1 MPGAERTVT
10 TNLVGKDKSLSSTMD
25 KASKSS
31 SKFGAVLGKVGGV
44 MKSGLAGGAAI
55 AGVGIAAVGKFVFD
69 GIKAAGSYTKVLA
82 KTAQVLKSTGNV
94 AGTSVEGIK
103 NMAAEL
109 ESMSGVDEE
118 LIINSQ
124 NVLATFTN
132 IRNVGKNKIFDMATK
147 SALDMSVALGSDLQG
162 ASIQVG
168 KALNDP
174 IKGVSALSKVGVTFT
189 ADQKKVIAKLVET
202 GKTAEAQKVILAEL
216 NKEFGGQ
223 AKAAGAGFEGAMAR
237 AQDAVSDTG
246 REIGLMLMPKLAQA
260 GEWLAKKIPVA
271 VEQFKAGWKGIG
283 KGGGD
288 IDALARSLRGLSDQ
302 LADIGKTAGDAKGNG
317 FLKFAHATI
326 RAFTTMSDGM
336 QLFAANWQIITGQ
349 IKSWNGALAINWLKM
364 INNIQR
370 AGAKLPGPMGKH
382 FRKMADAGGAE
393 IRRLQG
399 ELNKTNTEVAKARVR
414 ALEIRLRHLG
424 QQKPTPKVKADIAQA
439 QRQLRAIQARLNGVK
454 GKTVSVRINTTY
466 AVYGNKGGH
475 YEGGT
480 FVKNA
485 KGGPVYKGV
494 PSIVG
499 DGGREELFVPDT
511 DGTILPKVPPASKPK
526 AWGGMGGG
534 GGGDVYNVYVS
545 GVIAGSHDQLADTV
559 VKAIARRPA
568 GSVRIPARAVGA
580 R

>member
-1 MPGAERTVT
+1 MAERTVT
-10 TNLVGKDKSLSSTMD
+10 TNLVGKDKSLSSTLD

-69 GIKAAGSYTKVLA
+69 GIKSAASYQKVLA

-103 NMAAEL
+103 SMAAEL

-174 IKGVSALSKVGVTFT
+174 IKGISALSKVGVTFT
-189 ADQKKVIAKLVET
+189 ADQKKVIASLVKT
-202 GKTAEAQKVILAEL
+202 GDTAGAQKVILAEL

-223 AKAAGAGFEGAMAR
+223 AAAAGKGFEGSMAR

-246 REIGLMLMPKLAQA
+246 REIGIMLLPKLASA
-260 GEWLAKKIPVA
+260 AEWLAKKIPVA
-271 VEQFKAGWKGIG
+271 VENFKAGWKGIG
-283 KGGGD
+283 KGGD
-288 IDALARSLRGLSDQ
+288 IAALARSLRGLSDQ
-302 LADIGKTAGDAKGNG
+302 LSTIGKQAGDAKGNG
-317 FLKFAHATI
+317 FIKFAHATI

-336 QLFAANWQIITGQ
+336 QLFGANWQIIVGQ
-349 IKSWNGALAINWLKM
+349 VKSWNDTLAINWLKM
-364 INNIQR
+364 INTIQR
-370 AGAKLPGPMGKH
+370 AGAKLPGPMGRH
-382 FRKMADAGGAE
+382 FKKMADTGSAE

-399 ELNKTNTEVAKARVR
+399 NLNKTNTEVAKARVR

-439 QRQLRAIQARLNGVK
+439 QAQLRKIQARLNGVK
-454 GKTVSVRINTTY
+454 GKTVSVRVNTTY

-499 DGGREELFVPDT
+499 DGGREELFVPDQ
-511 DGTILPKVPPASKPK
+511 DGTILPKVPPASRPK

-534 GGGDVYNVYVS
+534 GGGDTYNVYVS
-545 GVIAGSHDQLADTV
+545 GVIAGSHDQLADTI
-559 VKAIARRPA
+559 VKAISRRPA
-568 GSVRIPARAVGA
+568 GSARIPASAIGR
-580 R
+580 RS

>member
-1 MPGAERTVT
+1 MADRTIT
-10 TNLVGKDKSLSSTMD
+10 ADLVGRDKSMSSTFD
-25 KASKSS
+25 KAGKSGS
-31 SKFGAVLGKVGGV
+31 RLGSVLGKVGGV
-44 MKSGLAGGAAI
+44 MKGALAGGAAI

-103 NMAAEL
+103 TMAAEL

-174 IKGVSALSKVGVTFT
+174 IKGISALSKVGVSFT
-189 ADQKKVIAKLVET
+189 ADQKKVITKLVET
-202 GKTAEAQKVILAEL
+202 GKTAEAQKLILAEL

-223 AKAAGAGFEGAMAR
+223 AKAAGAGFEGSMAR
-237 AQDAVSDTG
+237 VQDAISDTG
-246 REIGLMLMPKLAQA
+246 RELGLMLMPKLAEA

-271 VEQFKAGWKGIG
+271 VDRFKAGWKGIG
-283 KGGGD
+283 KGGD
-288 IDALARSLRGLSDQ
+288 IEALAASLRALSDQ
-302 LADIGKTAGDAKGNG
+302 LAGIGKQAGDAKGNG
-317 FLKFAHATI
+317 FIKFAHTTI
-326 RAFTTMSDGM
+326 QAFTTMSDGI
-336 QLFAANWQIITGQ
+336 QLFGANWQIIVGQ

-364 INNIQR
+364 INNIQS
-370 AGAKLPGPMGKH
+370 AGAKLPGPMGRH
-382 FRKMADAGGAE
+382 FKKMADAGKGE
-393 IRRLQG
+393 IARLQG
-399 ELNKTNTEVAKARVR
+399 ELNKTNTDVAKARVR

-424 QQKPTPKVKADIAQA
+424 NQKPTPKVKADIAQA
-439 QRQLRAIQARLNGVK
+439 QAQLRKIQQKLNGVK
-454 GKTVSVRINTTY
+454 GKTVTVHVNTQY

-499 DGGREELFVPDT
+499 DGGREELFVPDQ

-526 AWGGMGGG
+526 AWAGGGGG
-534 GGGDVYNVYVS
+534 GGGDTYNVYVS
-545 GVIAGSHDQLADTV
+545 GVIAGSHDQLAETV

-568 GSVRIPARAVGA
+568 GAARIPARAVGA

>member
-1 MPGAERTVT
+1 MSERTVT
-10 TNLVGKDKSLSSTMD
+10 TNLVGKDKSLSSTLD
-25 KASKSS
+25 KGSKSAG
-31 SKFGAVLGKVGGV
+31 KFGAVLGKVGGV

-69 GIKAAGSYTKVLA
+69 GIKSAASYQKVLA

-103 NMAAEL
+103 NMAASL

-174 IKGVSALSKVGVTFT
+174 IKGVSALSKVGVSFT
-189 ADQKKVIAKLVET
+189 ESQKKVIKKLVET
-202 GKTAEAQKVILAEL
+202 GKTAEAQKIILKEL

-223 AKAAGAGFEGAMAR
+223 AAAAGKGFEGSMAR
-237 AQDAVSDTG
+237 AQDAISDTG
-246 REIGLMLMPKLAQA
+246 REIGIMLLPKLASA
-260 GEWLAKKIPVA
+260 AEWLAKKIPVA
-271 VEQFKAGWKGIG
+271 VENFKAGWKGIG
-283 KGGGD
+283 KGGD
-288 IDALARSLRGLSDQ
+288 ISALARSLRGLSDQ
-302 LADIGKTAGDAKGNG
+302 LSTIGQQAGDAKGNG
-317 FLKFAHATI
+317 FIKFAHSTI
-326 RAFTTMSDGM
+326 QAFTTMSDGM
-336 QLFAANWQIITGQ
+336 QLLGANWQIITGQ
-349 IKSWNGALAINWLKM
+349 IKSWNGALGINWAKM
-364 INNIQR
+364 INGIQR
-370 AGAKLPGPMGKH
+370 AGARLPGPMGRSFK
-382 FRKMADAGGAE
+382 KMADAGSKE
-393 IRRLQG
+393 INRMQAD
-399 ELNKTNTEVAKARVR
+399 LNKTNTELARARVR

-439 QRQLRAIQARLNGVK
+439 YAQLKKIQAKLNGVK
-454 GKTVSVRINTTY
+454 GKTVTVHVNTQY

-499 DGGREELFVPDT
+499 DGGREELFVPDQ
-511 DGTILPKVPPASKPK
+511 DGTILPKVPPASRPK
-526 AWGGMGGG
+526 AWAGMGGG
-534 GGGDVYNVYVS
+534 GGGDTYNVYVS
-545 GVIAGSHDQLADTV
+545 GVIAGSHDQLADTI
-559 VKAIARRPA
+559 VKAISRRPA
-568 GSVRIPARAVGA
+568 GSARIPASAIGR